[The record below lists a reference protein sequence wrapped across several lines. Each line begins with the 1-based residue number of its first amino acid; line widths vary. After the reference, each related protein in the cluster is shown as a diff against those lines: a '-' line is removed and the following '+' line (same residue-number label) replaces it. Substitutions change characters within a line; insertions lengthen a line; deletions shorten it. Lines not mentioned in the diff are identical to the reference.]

1 MTTDFVGGLAVVVL
15 LLLLARLVV
24 PGLPPQSLAAR
35 LTPVDAGL
43 AAAGIAGLVLHC
55 ASMFFEPVVSS
66 FPGSAAVISQINSMG
81 PASVIW
87 YAVPSLLLLAGL
99 RRHDTVVLAVL
110 AVALLTV
117 GVTMYNGAALW
128 IHLDAV
134 FAAGVVTAAILFLLV
149 VPPWRT
155 GPESLRR

>member
-1 MTTDFVGGLAVVVL
+1 LDVGM
-15 LLLLARLVV
+15 
-24 PGLPPQSLAAR
+24 
-35 LTPVDAGL
+35 AG
-43 AAAGIAGLVLHC
+43 AGISGLILHC

-66 FPGSAAVISQINSMG
+66 LPGSAGVISQINLMA

-87 YAVPSLLLLAGL
+87 YAVPSLLLLARL
-99 RRHDTVVLAVL
+99 RRQNTVVLAVL

-117 GVTMYNGAALW
+117 GVTMYNDAALW

-149 VPPWRT
+149 PPWRT
-155 GPESLRR
+155 RPESPRR